1 MNVIVKKTDTVI
13 QENKRL
19 QVNKI
24 KDLYKRAVSFFRS
37 NLTRIFSILLFPSS
51 IGIVYLSF
59 FTNFTTSY
67 EFYPSFPPSPKPQPP
82 PPPFPSPPPPLPPL
96 QPSLRTDDRSTNFSI
111 TSPNKKF
118 DSFQEA
124 QRYCDVN
131 YSGIACPYKADI
143 LNKMEALSQTAT
155 EYYSGYNLNSGIY
168 SCLPPYSNIPIK
180 KDTLTLYYNNFGSD
194 NSVLQYPPYP
204 STLMI
209 NGFPRNI
216 DYLREGRRISTDNF
230 LGNGTSL
237 FEKKNKRLVFAFKHG
252 EVKANVFCFVNSSL
266 INSPLQT
273 NEKSSINE
281 SSCEPICTNNCS
293 KNIENIQEDYFK
305 NLQASSK
312 NGICE
317 DTGPD
322 SLYSDSDDCD
332 YGDDCEDCGSRCN
345 FSPPSNPPPVIESP
359 PPFPPPSPTSPGCN
373 INQKKSCSNDCILEV
388 KIYNKS
394 NTGEYKFRGIGSRD
408 VSNNGCCNERQS
420 DCSYEIT
427 SIEDTHYV
435 VVETEIC
442 DPGTDCL
449 DCGIKVCKDSYSP
462 PFPSIPPFSC
472 PEEEMC
478 NENCTYSNDGY
489 CDDGGIGSS
498 FDDCDV
504 GTDCLDCGKRCTYT
518 ENCFNITSVKNISL
532 CTVPYSTNYIKI
544 KFSYKEENLVAKL
557 IYTDDIIE
565 QDYSF
570 LNDDENETYFKFS
583 NIPLDS
589 CTLEIQNILN
599 DNNVEELSFLN
610 HRLELLELVASKG

>member
-1 MNVIVKKTDTVI
+1 MNDIVKKTDTVI
-13 QENKRL
+13 QENKEV

-24 KDLYKRAVSFFRS
+24 KNLYKRAISFFRS
-37 NLTRIFSILLFPSS
+37 NLTIIFSILLFPSS

-59 FTNFTTSY
+59 FTNLTTSY
-67 EFYPSFPPSPKPQPP
+67 EFYPSFPPSFPTLQPP
-82 PPPFPSPPPPLPPL
+82 PSPSPPPPLLPSPPS
-96 QPSLRTDDRSTNFSI
+96 QPSPDRNANFSI
-111 TSPNKKF
+111 ISPKEKF

-124 QRYCDVN
+124 QRYCDFN

-143 LNKMEALSQTAT
+143 LNKMESLSQIDT
-155 EYYSGYNLNSGIY
+155 EYYSGYNLNSGFY
-168 SCLPPYSNIPIK
+168 SCLSPYSNIQNK
-180 KDTLTLYYNNFGSD
+180 TDTLTLYYNNFGRDDSG
-194 NSVLQYPPYP
+194 LQYPPYP
-204 STLMI
+204 NTFII

-216 DYLREGRRISTDNF
+216 DYLREGRRINTDNF

-237 FEKKNKRLVFAFKHG
+237 FEKKNERLVFTFKHG

-266 INSPLQT
+266 INSYLQT
-273 NEKSSINE
+273 NEKSHINK
-281 SSCEPICTNNCS
+281 SSCNYTCTNNCS
-293 KNIENIQEDYFK
+293 KIITNVQEDYFK

-332 YGDDCEDCGSRCN
+332 YGDDCEDCGQRCN
-345 FSPPSNPPPVIESP
+345 FSPLFHPPPVIESP
-359 PPFPPPSPTSPGCN
+359 PPLSPPPPTSPGCN
-373 INQKKSCSNDCILEV
+373 INQKKSCSDDCILEV
-388 KIYNKS
+388 NVYNKS
-394 NTGEYKFRGIGSRD
+394 NTGEYKFRGREMHD

-435 VVETEIC
+435 VDGEIC

-449 DCGIKVCKDSYSP
+449 DCGIEVCKDSYSP
-462 PFPSIPPFSC
+462 PLPSIPPFSC
-472 PEEEMC
+472 PKEEIC

-489 CDDGGIGSS
+489 CDDGGIGNS
-498 FDDCDV
+498 FSICGF
-504 GTDCLDCGKRCTYT
+504 GTDCFDCGKRCNY
-518 ENCFNITSVKNISL
+518 EDCFNATSVNNISL

-544 KFSYKEENLVAKL
+544 KFSYKVEHLVAKL
-557 IYTDDIIE
+557 IYTSDIIE

-583 NIPLDS
+583 NILLES
-589 CTLEIQNILN
+589 CTLEIQNISS
-599 DNNVEELSFLN
+599 DQNVEELSFLN
-610 HRLELLELVASKG
+610 HRLELVASKD